1 MHSDHDPIQIYIH
14 SSVYPVCIHDRQ
26 YQEIGS
32 QPCGIKRHP
41 QNCGLI
47 HTNRE
52 HTYKNYT
59 RCPSAPLLQ
68 AKLHLQWHLQ
78 YKALKKYLHLLL

>member
-32 QPCGIKRHP
+32 QPCDIRDILKTVGS
-41 QNCGLI
+41 
-47 HTNRE
+47 
-52 HTYKNYT
+52 Y
-59 RCPSAPLLQ
+59 APIGNTQ
-68 AKLHLQWHLQ
+68 ELH
-78 YKALKKYLHLLL
+78 KMSISSFASG